1 MPSHSPA
8 AVEVRG
14 VTKRFGTAVAV
25 NSVSLQ
31 VKENEFLSLLGP
43 SGCGKSTLLRLIG
56 GFEEPNEGEIYLHG
70 KSVRGVPPY
79 RRSTNM
85 IFQHL
90 ALFPHLSV
98 FDNIAF
104 GQRMKGVARNEI
116 RTKVE
121 RILQLVKL
129 SGYEER
135 GVRELSGGQQQRVA
149 IARALVNEPEVL
161 LLDEPLAALDLQ
173 LRIQMQHELKEIQRR
188 VGTTFIFVTHDQTEA
203 LTMSDRIAVMRG
215 GVIEQVG
222 AARSVY
228 ENPETA
234 FVATFLGDSNL
245 IAGAIQ
251 EVTGETALVSTRDG
265 VVSAR
270 NRHPVSA
277 GRSIQVALRPEKVR
291 VLPIPASPHNFE
303 NSCKGRVRRITFKG
317 ALVENQIDTE
327 AGGSLVSL
335 ATPDLAGALNEG
347 DAVTCAWKTADCVV
361 VTS

>member
-1 MPSHSPA
+1 
-8 AVEVRG
+8 
-14 VTKRFGTAVAV
+14 
-25 NSVSLQ
+25 
-31 VKENEFLSLLGP
+31 
-43 SGCGKSTLLRLIG
+43 
-56 GFEEPNEGEIYLHG
+56 
-70 KSVRGVPPY
+70 
-79 RRSTNM
+79 
-85 IFQHL
+85 
-90 ALFPHLSV
+90 
-98 FDNIAF
+98 
-104 GQRMKGVARNEI
+104 
-116 RTKVE
+116 
-121 RILQLVKL
+121 
-129 SGYEER
+129 
-135 GVRELSGGQQQRVA
+135 
-149 IARALVNEPEVL
+149 
-161 LLDEPLAALDLQ
+161 
-173 LRIQMQHELKEIQRR
+173 
-188 VGTTFIFVTHDQTEA
+188 
-203 LTMSDRIAVMRG
+203 MSDRIAVMRG

-251 EVTGETALVSTRDG
+251 EVIGETAMVSTRDG

-277 GRSIQVALRPEKVR
+277 GLSIQVALRPEKVR
-291 VLPIPASPHNFE
+291 VLPIPASPHNLE

-317 ALVENQIDTE
+317 TLVENQIDTE